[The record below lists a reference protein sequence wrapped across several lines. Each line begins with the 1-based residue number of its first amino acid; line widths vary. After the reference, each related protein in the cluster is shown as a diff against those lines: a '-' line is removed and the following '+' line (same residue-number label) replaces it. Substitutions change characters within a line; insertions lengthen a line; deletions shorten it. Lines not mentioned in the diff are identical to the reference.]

1 MTVAVAHQ
9 VSPTTERA
17 LTEAAREASFRDTR
31 LAVIHVVD
39 SLDNDIAAANEAGI
53 SDAVQKVLAGAGLA
67 QVPWDLHLVAGG
79 TEISD
84 VAAAVLEQVGHVA
97 PDLLVIGA
105 RRRSPMGKAFLGS
118 VAQIL
123 ILESD
128 IPVLVVKSGK

>member
-1 MTVAVAHQ
+1 MSVAVAHHTR
-9 VSPTTERA
+9 SSSGLA
-17 LTEAAREASFRDTR
+17 LAEGARQAAYRGTD
-31 LAVIHVVD
+31 LVVIHVVD

-79 TEISD
+79 TEIAD
-84 VAAAVLEQVGHVA
+84 VAAAVLEQVGQVT